1 MLPACSASDSAFLP
15 KLFQGLLESQ
25 NGVGWRGET
34 ELTALFQIVV
44 LVKQIK
50 TQGPT
55 VAFALSKGRL
65 PANRDKKIYTFFST
79 DLPLNCVF
87 LYTNASLTELCTDLL

>member
-1 MLPACSASDSAFLP
+1 MLPACSASYSAFLP

-34 ELTALFQIVV
+34 ELTALSQIVV
-44 LVKQIK
+44 LIKQIK

-55 VAFALSKGRL
+55 VAFALCKGRL
-65 PANRDKKIYTFFST
+65 PANRDKK
-79 DLPLNCVF
+79 D
-87 LYTNASLTELCTDLL
+87 

>member
-1 MLPACSASDSAFLP
+1 MLPVCSASDSAFLP
-15 KLFQGLLESQ
+15 ELFQGLLESQ

-55 VAFALSKGRL
+55 IAFALSKGRL
-65 PANRDKKIYTFFST
+65 PANRDKKIY
-79 DLPLNCVF
+79 F
-87 LYTNASLTELCTDLL
+87 LLYKSSSQMCLLKSEICTGLC

>member
-44 LVKQIK
+44 LIKQIK

-65 PANRDKKIYTFFST
+65 PANRDKK
-79 DLPLNCVF
+79 DLSLFYNVISLSSLF
-87 LYTNASLTELCTDLL
+87 L